1 MYYFTVRYV
10 DSFMSL
16 DKPSILEH
24 PWDKLSPK
32 YSYKQS
38 SVHARPFICLT
49 VRYVD
54 SYMSLDKPSIL
65 KHPWDKLSPKYF
77 DKLASVHA
85 RLFPHHLD

>member
-1 MYYFTVRYV
+1 MYF
-10 DSFMSL
+10 
-16 DKPSILEH
+16 
-24 PWDKLSPK
+24 
-32 YSYKQS
+32 
-38 SVHARPFICLT
+38 LT